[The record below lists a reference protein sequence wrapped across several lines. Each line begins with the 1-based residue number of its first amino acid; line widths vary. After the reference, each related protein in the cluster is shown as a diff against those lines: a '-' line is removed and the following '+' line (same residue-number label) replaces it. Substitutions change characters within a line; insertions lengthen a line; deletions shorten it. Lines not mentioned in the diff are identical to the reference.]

1 MNTTTIKP
9 VKPSCKLYIDELKNN
24 SYEFQTTVTS
34 SFFLIASITIILGV
48 WLMLSDV
55 KIKNILMYT
64 GISLLL
70 ALIIITIRFFVMLKS
85 ESDFSDCTYEND

>member
-9 VKPSCKLYIDELKNN
+9 VKPSCKLYIDDLNKGSE
-24 SYEFQTTVTS
+24 EFRTAVVS
-34 SFFLIASITIILGV
+34 SFFLIASMTIILGV

-64 GISLLL
+64 GISLLV
-70 ALIIITIRFFVMLKS
+70 ALIIITIRFFVIKKS
-85 ESDFSDCTYEND
+85 ESEFSDCTYEDD

>member
-9 VKPSCKLYIDELKNN
+9 VKPSCKLYIDDLNKGRD
-24 SYEFQTTVTS
+24 EFTTAVVS

-64 GISLLL
+64 GISLLV
-70 ALIIITIRFFVMLKS
+70 ALIIIPIRFFVIKRS
-85 ESDFSDCTYEND
+85 ESEFSDCTYEDD